1 MKDRAS
7 GPGLRPIAKTLWSLW
22 APAHFP
28 SARPARPAQ
37 RYRACTKRRHPL
49 TRRPLADIYRPE
61 KPGPLPSV
69 VLVHGGAFFFGSRS
83 MKPVRFLT
91 HRLLPAGL
99 IVCAIDYRMI
109 FHGGRWP
116 EAVEDVCSAIR
127 WWKENAAL
135 YGGDPDA
142 ISLIGISAGASLCYE
157 AAKHVE
163 PNTLQRLTSIY
174 GVYDF
179 PCLGGPLSRL
189 IPTLLHRTTDSTV
202 WSQHS
207 PLRGKHPALPTLIVH
222 GTKDGLV
229 PISQALSL
237 CEQREQ
243 ADLPTRSLIL
253 DNEPH
258 SFLNWP
264 GPAAE
269 QTVAQILD
277 FLQEKP

>member
-1 MKDRAS
+1 
-7 GPGLRPIAKTLWSLW
+7 
-22 APAHFP
+22 
-28 SARPARPAQ
+28 
-37 RYRACTKRRHPL
+37 
-49 TRRPLADIYRPE
+49 
-61 KPGPLPSV
+61 
-69 VLVHGGAFFFGSRS
+69 

-109 FHGGRWP
+109 FRGGRWP
-116 EAVEDVCSAIR
+116 EAVEDVCSAIN

-142 ISLIGISAGASLCYE
+142 ISLIGISAGASLSYE
-157 AAKHVE
+157 AAKRVAPH
-163 PNTLQRLTSIY
+163 TLERLVSIY

-179 PCLGGPLSRL
+179 PYLRGPLSKL
-189 IPTLLHRTTDSTV
+189 IPTLLHRTSDSAV
-202 WSQHS
+202 WRKSS
-207 PLRGKHPALPTLIVH
+207 PLRGAHPDLSTFIIH

-229 PISQALSL
+229 PISQALKL

-243 ADLPTRSLIL
+243 AGLPTRSLIL

-277 FLQEKP
+277 FLQEQP